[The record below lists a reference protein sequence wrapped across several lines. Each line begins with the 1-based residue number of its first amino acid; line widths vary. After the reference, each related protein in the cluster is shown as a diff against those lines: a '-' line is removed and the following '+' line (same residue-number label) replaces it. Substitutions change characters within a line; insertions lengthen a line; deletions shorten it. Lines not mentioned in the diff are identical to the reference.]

1 MRGIKKDFPL
11 FAEAGRD
18 FPEWPLKK

>member
-1 MRGIKKDFPL
+1 MRGIQKDFPL